1 MNKSTTI
8 YEKLKRKLTPDDVTA
23 MEKISIGNP
32 IINYNN
38 TVQRVPAYREFL
50 KDTLGEIPEITSM
63 DNFRKLPLMDK
74 DNYIKKYPP
83 EKLCLDGTLQGK
95 GLIYLTSGTT
105 QQATHWAKSS
115 VEIKFAPL
123 WFFREMEENY
133 QISTLRTLIIIALP
147 LGPWVGGGL
156 TGQGLHGIALECDN
170 VTLVTPGSQ
179 LEEVVEIM
187 KRWSPC
193 FQQTILAG
201 YPSFTK
207 TIVDK
212 AVSENLPVKDYNI
225 KLLMIGEAYS
235 QEYRKRMMQVL
246 GHDEIGFRSVWSFYG
261 SCDFGLVGKET
272 ALTILA
278 GKELHKRGLGTEVL
292 GQREIPSICQ
302 YDNRFFYMEEVDNEL
317 IITRCQGFP
326 VVRYRTG
333 DRGKVYSYEAFISL
347 LKKSGIDVEAILKE
361 NNINEN
367 TIPRFPFVILYGRM
381 GGGVKFR
388 GNFIRVEQVKDIME
402 TCEELTPYF
411 TDRFRL
417 SVSRD
422 ENIDPV
428 LELILEKKEG
438 VESGFPP
445 LDEISRIVGKE
456 LGNRDT
462 LYSIVLSQLKEKA
475 YPVITIEDYGFFD
488 AMKILYV

>member
-1 MNKSTTI
+1 MNRSLTV
-8 YEKLKRKLTPDDVTA
+8 YENLKRKLTPDDITA
-23 MEKISIGNP
+23 MEAISIGNP
-32 IINYNN
+32 IINCKNAIK
-38 TVQRVPAYREFL
+38 RVPAYREFL
-50 KDTLGEIPEITSM
+50 MEKLGEIPDITTM
-63 DNFRKLPLMDK
+63 DDFRNLPLMDK
-74 DNYIKKYPP
+74 DNYIKKYPL

-133 QISTLRTLIIIALP
+133 NISSLKTLIIIALP

-156 TGQGLHGIALECDN
+156 ISQGLHGIAMECDN

-179 LEEVVEIM
+179 LKEVIEIM
-187 KRWSPC
+187 RRWSLC

-212 AVSENLPVKDYNI
+212 ALSEDLPVKDYNI

-235 QEYRKRMMQVL
+235 QEYRNKMMQVL
-246 GHDEIGFRSVWSFYG
+246 GHDESSFRSVWSFYG

-302 YDNRFFYMEEVDNEL
+302 YDDRFFYMEEVDDEL
-317 IITRCQGFP
+317 IISRCQGFP

-333 DRGKVYSYEAFISL
+333 DRGKVLSFNSFISR
-347 LKKSGIDVEAILKE
+347 LKNSGIDVTALLKE
-361 NNINEN
+361 NNIDEN

-388 GNFIRVEQVKDIME
+388 GNFIRIEQ
-402 TCEELTPYF
+402 CERHNGNLRS
-411 TDRFRL
+411 TDSLLHRQVQTFRQQ
-417 SVSRD
+417 
-422 ENIDPV
+422 
-428 LELILEKKEG
+428 G
-438 VESGFPP
+438 
-445 LDEISRIVGKE
+445 
-456 LGNRDT
+456 
-462 LYSIVLSQLKEKA
+462 
-475 YPVITIEDYGFFD
+475 
-488 AMKILYV
+488 